1 MKFAYPV
8 IFTESGKD
16 YISYIPDFDMYS
28 QGSSLAEAI
37 EMARDEIG
45 LLGIDCIDNGEE
57 LPTPSNL
64 KEIQALHPN
73 DIVTLVDIDFDEYR
87 KANDTKSVRR
97 NVTLPAWLDYEAT
110 KSKINVSAVLKDALI
125 SALNLTPRYK

>member
-1 MKFAYPV
+1 MKSAYPV
-8 IFTESGKD
+8 VFKKSGND

-37 EMARDEIG
+37 EMARNELG
-45 LLGIDCIDNGEE
+45 LLGIDCLDDGEA
-57 LPTPSNL
+57 LPTPSDF
-64 KEIQALHPN
+64 KEIQSANPK

-125 SALNLTPRYK
+125 SALNLSPRY

>member
-1 MKFAYPV
+1 MKSAYPV
-8 IFTESGKD
+8 VFTKSGND

-28 QGSSLAEAI
+28 QGSTLAEAI
-37 EMARDEIG
+37 EIARDELG
-45 LLGIDCIDNGEE
+45 LLGIDCLDDGET
-57 LPTPSNL
+57 LPTPSDF
-64 KEIQALHPN
+64 KEIQSANPN
-73 DIVTLVDIDFDEYR
+73 DIVTFVDIDFDEYR

-125 SALNLTPRYK
+125 SALNLSPRY

>member
-1 MKFAYPV
+1 MKSAYPV
-8 IFTESGKD
+8 VFTKSGND

-28 QGSSLAEAI
+28 QGSTLAEAI
-37 EMARDEIG
+37 EMARDELG
-45 LLGIDCIDNGEE
+45 LLGIDCLDDGED
-57 LPTPSNL
+57 LPTPSDF
-64 KEIQALHPN
+64 KEIQSANPN

-125 SALNLTPRYK
+125 SALNLSPRY